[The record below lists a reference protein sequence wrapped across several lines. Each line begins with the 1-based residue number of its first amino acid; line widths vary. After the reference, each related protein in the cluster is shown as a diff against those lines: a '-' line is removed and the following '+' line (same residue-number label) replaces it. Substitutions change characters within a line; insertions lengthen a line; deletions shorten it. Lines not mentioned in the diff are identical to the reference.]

1 MMILAVRMAPAFCD
15 LTVLV
20 RGGGEVATGI
30 AHRLNRCHMNVV
42 ITEIDKPTAVRRSVS
57 FAEAVYDA
65 TQIVE
70 GVKAVR
76 VDSVNEIRSMWE
88 RHDVPLVVDADA
100 ELRKLLNPLVLVN
113 AIMAKKSGKTA
124 TTDAPL
130 VIGVGPGFSAGV
142 DVHAVI
148 ESNRGYNLGRVI
160 WEGAAESDTGE
171 PAPVNGFSH
180 DRVLRIPRSGT
191 FRAVRAIGDLVK
203 RDEVIGEVNGD
214 PIVAQISGQIRGLL
228 RNGIQVQQGT
238 KAGDIDPRG
247 ERGYCYSISDKA
259 RAIAGGVLEAIL
271 HFHKQ

>member
-124 TTDAPL
+124 ITDAPL

>member
-1 MMILAVRMAPAFCD
+1 
-15 LTVLV
+15 
-20 RGGGEVATGI
+20 
-30 AHRLNRCHMNVV
+30 
-42 ITEIDKPTAVRRSVS
+42 
-57 FAEAVYDA
+57 
-65 TQIVE
+65 
-70 GVKAVR
+70 
-76 VDSVNEIRSMWE
+76 
-88 RHDVPLVVDADA
+88 VPLVVDADA

-124 TTDAPL
+124 ITDAPL

>member
-57 FAEAVYDA
+57 FAEAVYDT

-113 AIMAKKSGKTA
+113 AIMAKKSGKTS

-160 WEGAAESDTGE
+160 WEGAAENDTGE

-180 DRVLRIPRSGT
+180 DRVLRTPRSGT

-214 PIVAQISGQIRGLL
+214 PIIAQISGQIRGLL
-228 RNGIQVQQGT
+228 RSGIQVQQGT

>member
-1 MMILAVRMAPAFCD
+1 
-15 LTVLV
+15 
-20 RGGGEVATGI
+20 
-30 AHRLNRCHMNVV
+30 
-42 ITEIDKPTAVRRSVS
+42 
-57 FAEAVYDA
+57 
-65 TQIVE
+65 
-70 GVKAVR
+70 
-76 VDSVNEIRSMWE
+76 
-88 RHDVPLVVDADA
+88 
-100 ELRKLLNPLVLVN
+100 
-113 AIMAKKSGKTA
+113 
-124 TTDAPL
+124 
-130 VIGVGPGFSAGV
+130 
-142 DVHAVI
+142 
-148 ESNRGYNLGRVI
+148 VI

-191 FRAVRAIGDLVK
+191 FRAVRAIGDFVK